1 MSGDEKPTLEQ
12 FTSGDVTE
20 SAELTAARLAAIV
33 ASSDDAIVS
42 KNLDGVIQTWNAAAE
57 RMFGYTSEEAVG
69 HHISLIIPADR
80 LSEEDHV
87 LKQVRAGIGVA
98 HYETVRRH
106 KNGSP
111 VEISLTVSPIR
122 DDKGTI
128 VGASKIARD
137 ITEQNRLRRR
147 ADEASRAKDEFLA
160 TLSHELRT
168 PLNTVTGYIM
178 MLRRGQLDE
187 SQRDKAL
194 DVMARNAESLTQ
206 LVSDLLD
213 SSQVVTGRVRM
224 ELKPCDLS
232 HLVTQALDNI
242 RPAADSKQ
250 VRLEARIPPSFSYT
264 CDPDRILQVLWNLL
278 TNAMK
283 FTPTGGSITVT
294 LDERPGLATLTIADT
309 GVGIPESALTRV
321 FRRFWQGEDAPGQGG
336 LGLGLALARHFVE
349 LHGGT
354 ISASSAGPGLGS
366 TFTIELPLRLAL
378 SQRRESKG

>member
-1 MSGDEKPTLEQ
+1 MSSDRKRP
-12 FTSGDVTE
+12 SDVT
-20 SAELTAARLAAIV
+20 ATANFTAARLAAIV

-57 RMFGYTSEEAVG
+57 RMFGYTPEEAIG
-69 HHISLIIPADR
+69 CHISLIIPKDR

-106 KNGSP
+106 KDGSP

-122 DDKGTI
+122 DQDGTI

-137 ITEQNRLRRR
+137 ITEQNRLRRQ
-147 ADEASRAKDEFLA
+147 AEEAGRAKDEFLA

-168 PLNTVTGYIM
+168 PLNTVSGYIM
-178 MLRRGQLDE
+178 MLRRGQLDAA
-187 SQRDKAL
+187 QRDRAL
-194 DVMARNAESLTQ
+194 EVMARNAEALGQ

-213 SSQVVTGRVRM
+213 SSQVVTGRIRL
-224 ELKPCDLS
+224 EFKPCDLA
-232 HLVTQALDNI
+232 HIVTQAIDSI

-250 VRLEARIPPSFSYT
+250 VRLEARIPAAFPYT
-264 CDPDRILQVLWNLL
+264 GDPDRLLQILWNLL
-278 TNAMK
+278 TNAVK
-283 FTPTGGSITVT
+283 FTPGGGTITVT
-294 LDERPGLATLTIADT
+294 LEERPGIARVTVADT
-309 GVGIPESALTRV
+309 GAGIPEGSLQRV
-321 FRRFWQGEDAPGQGG
+321 FARFWQGDAPGQGG

-354 ISASSAGPGLGS
+354 IAASSAGAGLGS
-366 TFTIELPLRLAL
+366 TFAIELPVRA
-378 SQRRESKG
+378 Q

>member
-1 MSGDEKPTLEQ
+1 LLEIAGEGCRLSTLMSSDRKPSPET
-12 FTSGDVTE
+12 TA
-20 SAELTAARLAAIV
+20 SANFTAARLAAIV

-69 HHISLIIPADR
+69 RHISLIIPKER

-87 LKQVRAGIGVA
+87 ITQVRAGIGVA

-106 KNGSP
+106 KDGSA

-122 DDKGTI
+122 DQDGTI

-137 ITEQNRLRRR
+137 ITEQNRLRRK

-168 PLNTVTGYIM
+168 PLNTVSGYIM
-178 MLRRGQLDE
+178 MLRRGQLDDA
-187 SQRDKAL
+187 QRERAL
-194 DVMARNAESLTQ
+194 EVMARNAEALAQ

-213 SSQVVTGRVRM
+213 SSQVVTGRIRL
-224 ELKPCDLS
+224 EFKPCDLAQI
-232 HLVTQALDNI
+232 VTQALDSI
-242 RPAADSKQ
+242 HPAADSKQ
-250 VRLEARIPPSFSYT
+250 VRLEARIPDAFPFFG
-264 CDPDRILQVLWNLL
+264 DPDRLLQILWNLL
-278 TNAMK
+278 TNAVK
-283 FTPTGGSITVT
+283 FTPGGGTITVT
-294 LDERPGLATLTIADT
+294 LEEGPGIARVTVADT
-309 GVGIPESALTRV
+309 GEGIPEGALQRV
-321 FRRFWQGEDAPGQGG
+321 FARFWQGDAPGQGG

-354 ISASSAGPGLGS
+354 IAASSAGPALGS
-366 TFTIELPLRLAL
+366 TFTIELPVRP
-378 SQRRESKG
+378 Q